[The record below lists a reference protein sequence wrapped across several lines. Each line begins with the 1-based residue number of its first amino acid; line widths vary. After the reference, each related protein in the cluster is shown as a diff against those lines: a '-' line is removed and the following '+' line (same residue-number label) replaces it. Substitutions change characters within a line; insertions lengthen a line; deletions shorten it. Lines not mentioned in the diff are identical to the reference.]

1 MNVEYLKLIKIDHD
15 NNCVTV
21 ENVDDKDNVRDY
33 VMSII
38 EQISNNAGEREYE
51 FKENELTMKTLL
63 EKVIEN
69 KDRDAQSIA
78 IANRLLAKENEAEQK
93 FRQITEIQRGILLIA
108 YCKMTEEEYKIVICK
123 ADYTEFIEEAT
134 GQRKNGLP
142 TKKKIFK
149 SFCANVS
156 KNAGVYIIGKKVTF
170 DVNSNQAKYWYDGFL
185 DLKARLDDAENTKR
199 AFKYIKSKIL
209 DPLREEH
216 PHEHLRLWNITV
228 GYMRSDGEFSIDY
241 YADTILGK
249 YNPEDGL
256 DMQQIVLKVKQL
268 PEKWEFDNRFIKVPN
283 EIKSKIRQE
292 YNLTRD
298 IKLSISEHI
307 PNLENTILAYKDGE
321 ENKYIMIRSD
331 FGYNLANKIQNEQ
344 RDK

>member
-1 MNVEYLKLIKIDHD
+1 MNIEYLKLIKIDHD
-15 NNCVTV
+15 NNCVTE

-38 EQISNNAGEREYE
+38 EQVSNNAGEREYE

-69 KDRDAQSIA
+69 NDRDAQSLA

-93 FRQITEIQRGILLIA
+93 YHQITEIQRGILLIA
-108 YCKMTEEEYKIVICK
+108 YCKMTDDEYKIVICK

-134 GQRKNGLP
+134 GQKKNGLP

-149 SFCANVS
+149 SFCANVT
-156 KNAGVYIIGKKVTF
+156 KNAGLYTIGKKVTF
-170 DVNSNQAKYWYDGFL
+170 DVNTNQTKYWYDGFL

-199 AFKYIKSKIL
+199 AFKFIKSKIL
-209 DPLREEH
+209 DPLREKH

-241 YADTILGK
+241 YADTILGN
-249 YNPEDGL
+249 YHPEDGL
-256 DMQQIVLKVKQL
+256 DMQPIVAKVKDL
-268 PEKWEFDNRFIKVPN
+268 PEQWNFDNRFTKVPN

-292 YNLTRD
+292 YDLTRD
-298 IKLSISEHI
+298 IKLSINEHI
-307 PNLENTILAYKDGE
+307 PDLDNTILAYKDGE
-321 ENKYIMIRSD
+321 DNKYIMIRSEL
-331 FGYNLANKIQNEQ
+331 GYNLANRIQNER
-344 RDK
+344 RDR